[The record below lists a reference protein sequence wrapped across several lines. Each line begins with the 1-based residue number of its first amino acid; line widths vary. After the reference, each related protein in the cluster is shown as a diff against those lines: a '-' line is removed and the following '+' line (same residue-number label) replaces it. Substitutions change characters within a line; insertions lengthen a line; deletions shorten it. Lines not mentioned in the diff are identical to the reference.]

1 MDSEKGQLLCAH
13 HNRLLPE
20 GSLQVTPVPLPPRAI
35 KLIRH
40 DLKHDDVVP
49 LRLATLLPQAL
60 RGSARERSQSAVLA
74 RELLAH
80 PSVKLTRERCASVV
94 VQGQEDLDQVDGA
107 IRRAAAKAS
116 ISRTRSVS
124 ARFSISSRSAILSS
138 VIVVSGVRFKLWNS
152 NPNRRPAVTTPG
164 VRYACEGFAHAL
176 SGSVLHH
183 TPGTQPPGAV
193 VGAHDGADGRGC
205 IKPWGKGRLGLA

>member
-1 MDSEKGQLLCAH
+1 MDSEKVQLLCAH

-124 ARFSISSRSAILSS
+124 ARFSISSRRAILSL
-138 VIVVSGVRFKLWNS
+138 VIVISGVRFKRRNS
-152 NPNRRPAVTTPG
+152 NPNRRPAVTAPG
-164 VRYACEGFAHAL
+164 VRCAQQGFAHAL

-183 TPGTQPPGAV
+183 ARGNQRQPPA
-193 VGAHDGADGRGC
+193 AR
-205 IKPWGKGRLGLA
+205 RLRTEARPRRLDWLTRD

>member
-1 MDSEKGQLLCAH
+1 MDSEKVQLLCAH

-80 PSVKLTRERCASVV
+80 PDVPRIHLGPCAKPS
-94 VQGQEDLDQVDGA
+94 
-107 IRRAAAKAS
+107 RRIAPGRAPHEW
-116 ISRTRSVS
+116 TC
-124 ARFSISSRSAILSS
+124 
-138 VIVVSGVRFKLWNS
+138 W
-152 NPNRRPAVTTPG
+152 AVTAY
-164 VRYACEGFAHAL
+164 RCE
-176 SGSVLHH
+176 
-183 TPGTQPPGAV
+183 
-193 VGAHDGADGRGC
+193 R
-205 IKPWGKGRLGLA
+205 